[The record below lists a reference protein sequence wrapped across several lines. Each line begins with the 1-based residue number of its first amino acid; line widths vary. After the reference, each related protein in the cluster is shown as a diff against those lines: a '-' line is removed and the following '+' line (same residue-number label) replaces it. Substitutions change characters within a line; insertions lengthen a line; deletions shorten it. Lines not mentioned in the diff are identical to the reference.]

1 MGSTH
6 RDNGKRCWVEKRLKV
21 GFPTLAGDAVG
32 LTNRLH
38 LAVQAR
44 LFGFPAFQNQMFS
57 IHQKSN
63 FQALQGKHLEAQIL
77 GDFGTTG

>member
-1 MGSTH
+1 VTMERG
-6 RDNGKRCWVEKRLKV
+6 DGLKKRLKV

-44 LFGFPAFQNQMFS
+44 LFGFSAFCFVEPGRITAS
-57 IHQKSN
+57 P
-63 FQALQGKHLEAQIL
+63 
-77 GDFGTTG
+77 